1 MIITFVPFTV
11 FAEEAESNMVY
22 TTKSIQESFYQLT
35 QNDSFDYF
43 KALEYDNLK
52 IVKESITTVYT
63 VDMQEYAESGQFDL
77 KPMVKGLKQNT
88 NAGNVYIAKVVTAE
102 NAYGGNIM
110 FYIEVEV
117 AYNIRFTPSITLEES
132 SQAEV

>member
-1 MIITFVPFTV
+1 
-11 FAEEAESNMVY
+11 MVY

-52 IVKESITTVYT
+52 IVKEST

>member
-1 MIITFVPFTV
+1 
-11 FAEEAESNMVY
+11 MVY